1 MKNVCLVFV
10 ILGFCTCCN
19 TSLKIK
25 QINNAP
31 LYKFGNHNLGTARFA
46 EKNITDSLRIMFK
59 VSVIFTDKTH
69 KQVLS
74 VNMDKFIVQFFDF
87 DSITGKRAINKDK
100 DIIITNDSDI
110 TFKKWKYKYGKY
122 IRKWYSKLDYTS
134 MYNISEYP
142 DTIAFWG
149 VFKLIPEM

>member
-1 MKNVCLVFV
+1 
-10 ILGFCTCCN
+10 
-19 TSLKIK
+19 
-25 QINNAP
+25 
-31 LYKFGNHNLGTARFA
+31 
-46 EKNITDSLRIMFK
+46 
-59 VSVIFTDKTH
+59 
-69 KQVLS
+69 
-74 VNMDKFIVQFFDF
+74 MDKFIVQFFDF

-110 TFKKWKYKYGKY
+110 MFKKWKYKYGKY